1 MLLAAIVVAVVG
13 FGAGFVTHNL
23 TGESETAG
31 STAAEATVFDC
42 PHGEVVTAYSPG
54 SRVYAVGR
62 TESSGWVQIR
72 DLESP
77 DRSVWIRVGDVD
89 LDEDVESLPVTDCP
103 RFDGVVAAVEENT
116 TTTVVTSTTTT
127 TVPESTTTVPD
138 STTTTSQQTTTTT
151 HKTTTTT
158 EETTTT
164 APPDTTAPQVSKPGA
179 SPIDIW
185 EDLSPSTCSGM
196 PKESTISAIVTD
208 NISVAGV
215 TASWIIGGTPT
226 TVNMTESGNTY
237 TTTFGPFDY
246 PTVPGGLEPTE
257 VTITIEAVDGAG
269 NVGKANTSVIV
280 HSADECLQ

>member
-23 TGESETAG
+23 TDESETAG

-42 PHGEVVTAYSPG
+42 PDGEVVTAYSPG

-62 TESSGWVQIR
+62 TESSAWVQIR

-89 LDEDVESLPVTDCP
+89 LDENVQSLPVADCP
-103 RFDGVVAAVEENT
+103 RFDGAVAAGVETT
-116 TTTVVTSTTTT
+116 TTTVVTSTTTS
-127 TVPESTTTVPD
+127 TVPET
-138 STTTTSQQTTTTT
+138 TTTTSETTTTT
-151 HKTTTTT
+151 RKTTTTT
-158 EETTTT
+158 TKTTTTEGTTTT

-185 EDLSPSTCSGM
+185 EDSQSTCSGM

-208 NISVAGV
+208 NISVIGV

-226 TVNMTESGNTY
+226 TVDMSKSGNTY
-237 TTTFGPFDY
+237 TTTFGPFQYQTITNQDPY
-246 PTVPGGLEPTE
+246 TE
-257 VTITIEAVDGAG
+257 TITITFEAVDGAG
-269 NVGKANTSVIV
+269 NAGKANTSVTV
-280 HSADECLQ
+280 HSTAECLL

>member
-158 EETTTT
+158 GATTTT
-164 APPDTTAPQVSKPGA
+164 APPDTTEPEVNPPTTDPAE
-179 SPIDIW
+179 IW
-185 EDLSPSTCSGM
+185 EKSPNLCSDR
-196 PKESTISAIVTD
+196 PKESTITALVTD
-208 NISVAGV
+208 NISVVGV

-226 TVNMTESGNTY
+226 TVDMSKSGNTY

-246 PTVPGGLEPTE
+246 PTVPGGSTPTE
-257 VTITIEAVDGAG
+257 VTVTIQAVDGAG
-269 NVGKANTSVIV
+269 NAGKANTSVTV
-280 HSADECLQ
+280 YSADECLP